1 MKYYKGKKK
10 EKDIY
15 ELPTVNVM
23 GKKCWSPSTCA
34 KVIGVNR
41 NTIINWARKTK
52 AGELNMPL
60 ISAPVPRA
68 KIYVPRDAFMAWVQ
82 YGEQN

>member
-23 GKKCWSPSTCA
+23 GKKCWSPATCA

-68 KIYVPRDAFMAWVQ
+68 KIYVPRDAFMAWVH